1 MPDSPIQRP
10 TRFRWVVFSLACG
23 TSWLLYLHRYVFGLI
38 KADVKEEFG
47 LTNTELGLLDSTF
60 AFAYSFFQIPFGIAT
75 DAFGVHFMLTG
86 MIVLW
91 CVGLGLHA
99 SATGL
104 VGLRS
109 GRFLLG
115 FGQAGVFAALSQVT
129 RTWFPSS
136 VRTTVQGWVGV
147 FMGRSGGFT
156 TFVLIG
162 SVVLGVWAVK
172 WQNAVYVL
180 TAIGL
185 VHAVVFFVLYRNTP
199 SDHPLVNAAEAD
211 LIAEISPPAGL
222 GESSQGRFPK
232 RCAMCGHVQSQVAEA
247 CEMCGEAFATETSTS
262 TASESGAATSS
273 NPLTIRQMLAGM
285 SPRSLLNLGCLN
297 VQSIL
302 STIAD
307 NIFSAWIPL
316 FLSDVHGLNYKE
328 MGLLSA
334 LPLLGGA
341 CGGALGG
348 WLNDLLIRTTG
359 SRRWARSLVGMTGKG
374 IAGVLLLADLFLWYD
389 DPYTFCYVLVLV
401 KFFSDWS
408 LTTGWGVITDIGGR
422 STATVFAF
430 NNAVA
435 SFFGAMLAPIM
446 YGIMADDDWQWVF
459 ITGAVAY
466 LACAASWLAI
476 DCRIPVIDE
485 SRSDSHD

>member
-1 MPDSPIQRP
+1 MHDSSLQRP
-10 TRFRWVVFSLACG
+10 TRFRWVIFSLACG

-38 KADVKEEFG
+38 KADVKKEFD
-47 LTNTELGLLDSTF
+47 LSNTELGMLDSAF
-60 AFAYSFFQIPFGIAT
+60 AFAYSVFQIPFGIAT

-91 CVGLGLHA
+91 CIGLGLHA
-99 SATGL
+99 TASGFS
-104 VGLRS
+104 GLRF

-115 FGQAGVFAALSQVT
+115 FGQAGVFASLSSVT
-129 RTWFPSS
+129 RTWFPASI
-136 VRTTVQGWVGV
+136 RTTVQGWVGV
-147 FMGRSGGFT
+147 FMGRTGGFT

-162 SVVLGVWAVK
+162 SVVLGVWALN
-172 WQNAVYVL
+172 WQTAVYAL
-180 TAIGL
+180 TAMGL
-185 VHAVVFFVLYRNTP
+185 VHAVIFFALYRNSP
-199 SDHPLVNAAEAD
+199 SSHPLVNAAEVE
-211 LIAEISPPAGL
+211 LIADKPDPAQSE
-222 GESSQGRFPK
+222 ESRSRDTL
-232 RCAMCGHVQSQVAEA
+232 S
-247 CEMCGEAFATETSTS
+247 
-262 TASESGAATSS
+262 
-273 NPLTIRQMLAGM
+273 IRGMLAGM

-297 VQSIL
+297 VQAIL

-316 FLSDVHGLNYKE
+316 FLYEVHGLEYTQ
-328 MGLLSA
+328 MGILSA

-348 WLNDLLIRTTG
+348 WLNDFLIRTTG

-374 IAGVLLLADLFLWYD
+374 TAGLLLLADLLFWYD

-408 LTTGWGVITDIGGR
+408 LTTGWGVVTDIGGR

-446 YGIMADDDWQWVF
+446 YGIMSDKDWKWVF
-459 ITGAVAY
+459 ITGTVAFI
-466 LACAASWLAI
+466 ACAISWLAI
-476 DCRIPVIDE
+476 DCRIPVVDE
-485 SRSDSHD
+485 SRQLDERAD